1 MTAIEIAIVTFG
13 AVVVIGDSIFVLF
26 PVQTLRWYREA
37 INTDKRVRILSAAA
51 IALGVLCT
59 WIGTTEQSTAAYA
72 VLVLGLLT
80 LCTGSLM
87 MMGPDFYRELID
99 WMMPAEPGPV
109 LIFWRVYAA
118 GGVVFGAFLIY
129 FGMLANR

>member
-13 AVVVIGDSIFVLF
+13 AVVVIGDSIFALF
-26 PVQTLRWYREA
+26 PVQMLRWYREA
-37 INTDKRVRILSAAA
+37 INTDKRIRILSAVS

-80 LCTGSLM
+80 VCTGSLM
-87 MMGPDFYRELID
+87 MVGPSVYRELID
-99 WMMPAEPGPV
+99 WMMPSEPGPA
-109 LIFWRVYAA
+109 LNLWRVMSV
-118 GGVVFGAFLIY
+118 GGIGFGVFLIY
-129 FGMLANR
+129 FGMLVL

>member
-13 AVVVIGDSIFVLF
+13 AIVVIADSIFVLF

-37 INTDKRVRILSAAA
+37 INTDKRIRILSAVA

-59 WIGTTEQSTAAYA
+59 WIGTTEQSTAAYT

-80 LCTGSLM
+80 VCTGSLM
-87 MMGPDFYRELID
+87 MVGPGVYRELID

-109 LIFWRVYAA
+109 LIFWRVMAV
-118 GGVVFGAFLIY
+118 GGVSFGVFLIY

>member
-13 AVVVIGDSIFVLF
+13 AVVVIGDSIFAVF
-26 PVQTLRWYREA
+26 PLQALRWYREA
-37 INTDKRVRILSAAA
+37 INTDKRIRILSAVA

-59 WIGTTEQSTAAYA
+59 WIGTTEQTTAAYA

-80 LCTGSLM
+80 VCTGSLM
-87 MMGPDFYRELID
+87 MVGPGVYRELID

-109 LIFWRVYAA
+109 LIFWRVYSV
-118 GGVVFGAFLIY
+118 GGVSFGVFLIY